1 MKVILE
7 VGQGSPIGL
16 KGAWEL
22 SPRIAA
28 DLAAGLANILSD
40 TGSYKARNFGV
51 SEESPLV
58 RVICKGFFVSI
69 RWIV

>member
-7 VGQGSPIGL
+7 VGQDSPVGVQE
-16 KGAWEL
+16 AWEL

-40 TGSYKARNFGV
+40 RGSYKAKNFGV
-51 SEESPLV
+51 SEENPLV